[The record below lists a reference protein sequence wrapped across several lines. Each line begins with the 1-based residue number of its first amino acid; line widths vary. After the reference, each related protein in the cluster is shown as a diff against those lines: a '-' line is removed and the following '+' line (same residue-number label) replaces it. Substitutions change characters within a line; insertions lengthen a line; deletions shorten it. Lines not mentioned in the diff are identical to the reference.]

1 MPILIPVNV
10 QNAPIIP
17 LFNMDEFMSRV
28 SQYATELWATMS
40 SEETSKFSRKSNLSD
55 MDLEKALTNLPL
67 YDSIAHDDMSQLTKE
82 DYSYFVRHHN
92 VMKGVE
98 KWL

>member
-40 SEETSKFSRKSNLSD
+40 SEETSNFSRKSNLSD
-55 MDLEKALTNLPL
+55 RDLEKALAKLPS
-67 YDSIAHDDMSQLTKE
+67 YDSMAHDDMSQLTKE
-82 DYSYFVRHHN
+82 DYCYFARHHN